1 MDKWIVTYARITIDK
16 EHGIVLNGVY
26 FGGLVGNNDEA
37 ELVAKECVNTIK
49 GGTILPKII
58 RLTSECIIDA
68 LLDAETKFIEMANRM
83 RDADDIINRG
93 NR

>member
-1 MDKWIVTYARITIDK
+1 MDKWIVTYARIIIDK

-26 FGGLVGNNDEA
+26 FGGIAGTNDEA
-37 ELVAKECVNTIK
+37 ETVAKECVNSIK

-58 RLTSECIIDA
+58 KLSSECIIGA
-68 LLDAETKFIEMANRM
+68 ILDAETKFIEMANRM
-83 RDADDIINRG
+83 RDADNIINRG